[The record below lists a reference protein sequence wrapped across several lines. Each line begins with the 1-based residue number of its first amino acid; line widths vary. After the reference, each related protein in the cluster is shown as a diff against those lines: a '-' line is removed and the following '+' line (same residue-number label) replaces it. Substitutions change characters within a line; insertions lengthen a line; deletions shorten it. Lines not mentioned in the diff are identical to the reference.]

1 MTSIMA
7 FPCQTRWTLRDLG
20 LLAALLTLLTM
31 HMSGYLNWANDN
43 GVLPFKPRDFTVAC
57 CGAAFFFIA
66 SNRTAW
72 CLSALALLSLPLIR
86 VMDAGLLER
95 FTQTMWGDH
104 PTYVMQLAAN
114 ALIAA
119 MIAASLATPKG
130 MQIAVIIA
138 VVTILLCTASNLY
151 EWLGM
156 AVYTRIP
163 GRVSGLLVD
172 PNASPIVICLML
184 GIVLTYSQRFWW
196 NVLLLGISAVGVSLP
211 LSRSG
216 AIIFWIM
223 TISYVLVNFR
233 AHKTGLIAII
243 SVAIPVGGIG
253 LAVLSESA
261 ERRGTVR
268 DENAQSRVQ
277 ALYELDFEK
286 LWSGERAKDLRDGW
300 EAAMEKPVLG
310 HGTGAGNTQWQPHN
324 QIVAIWDDLG
334 IGGVLLFAGLLIHL
348 TVLCAKGGGR
358 GFECLI
364 PLWGYIPFSQV
375 LMETSAYWYCAMA
388 CACAV
393 SSRRISIAWMGA
405 KRNPAEN
412 PTSGAYA

>member
-1 MTSIMA
+1 MIRLSTPSNSL
-7 FPCQTRWTLRDLG
+7 RWTLRDLG
-20 LLAALLTLLTM
+20 LLASLIVLLAPLM
-31 HMSGYLNWANDN
+31 CGYLAWANDN
-43 GVLPFKPRDFTVAC
+43 GALPLKPRDLTIAC
-57 CGAAFFFIA
+57 CGAAIFFIA
-66 SNRTAW
+66 TNRTSW
-72 CLSALALLSLPLIR
+72 CLPALAMLSLPVIR
-86 VMDAGLLER
+86 LMDAGFLER

-114 ALIAA
+114 ALVAAVIAT
-119 MIAASLATPKG
+119 SLATPKG
-130 MQIAVIIA
+130 LRIAIIIS

-156 AVYTRIP
+156 AIYTRIP
-163 GRVSGLLVD
+163 GRVSGWLVD
-172 PNASPIVICLML
+172 PNASPIIMCLLL
-184 GIVLTYSQRFWW
+184 GIVLTYSNRFWW

-223 TISYVLVNFR
+223 AISYVLVNFR

-243 SVAIPVGGIG
+243 AVAIPVGGIG

-286 LWSGERAKDLRDGW
+286 LWSGERAKDLLDGW
-300 EAAMEKPVLG
+300 EAAMQKPVFG

-324 QIVAIWDDLG
+324 QFVAIWDDLG
-334 IGGVLLFAGLLIHL
+334 IGGVILFAGLLIYL
-348 TVLCAKGGGR
+348 TSACVKAGGR
-358 GFECLI
+358 GFACLI

-375 LMETSAYWYCAMA
+375 LMETSAYWYCATA

-393 SSRRISIAWMGA
+393 TARRYSISLLGSQ
-405 KRNPAEN
+405 RSPVNN
-412 PTSGAYA
+412 PTSDVYA

>member
-1 MTSIMA
+1 MTSIM
-7 FPCQTRWTLRDLG
+7 PPSHQTRWTLRDLG
-20 LLAALLTLLTM
+20 LLAALTTLLTLL
-31 HMSGYLNWANDN
+31 MSGYLNWANDN
-43 GVLPFKPRDFTVAC
+43 GVLPVKPRDLTVAC
-57 CGAAFFFIA
+57 CGAAIFFIA
-66 SNRTAW
+66 SNRTSW
-72 CLSALALLSLPLIR
+72 CLPALAMLSLPVLR
-86 VMDAGLLER
+86 FMDAGLLER

-114 ALIAA
+114 AFVAA
-119 MIAASLATPKG
+119 VIAASLATPKG
-130 MQIAVIIA
+130 MQIAVIIS

-156 AVYTRIP
+156 ATYTRIP
-163 GRVSGLLVD
+163 GRVSGWLVD
-172 PNASPIVICLML
+172 PNASPIVICLLL
-184 GIVLTYSQRFWW
+184 GIVLTHSLRFWW
-196 NVLLLGISAVGVSLP
+196 NMLLLGISAVGVSLP

-223 TISYVLVNFR
+223 TICYVVVNFR

-300 EAAMEKPVLG
+300 EAAMEKPVFG
-310 HGTGAGNTQWQPHN
+310 HGTGAGNTKWQPHN
-324 QIVAIWDDLG
+324 QFVAIWDDLG
-334 IGGVLLFAGLLIHL
+334 ICGVLLYAGLLIHL
-348 TVLCAKGGGR
+348 SVICAKAGGR
-358 GFECLI
+358 GFACLI

-375 LMETSAYWYCAMA
+375 LMETSAYWYCATV

-393 SSRRISIAWMGA
+393 SSRRISITWTAA
-405 KRNPAEN
+405 RRNAAETS
-412 PTSGAYA
+412 TSGAYA

>member
-1 MTSIMA
+1 MTSILTSS
-7 FPCQTRWTLRDLG
+7 CQTRWTLRDLG
-20 LLAALLTLLTM
+20 LLAALLLLLSLL
-31 HMSGYLNWANDN
+31 MSGYLNWADDN
-43 GVLPFKPRDFTVAC
+43 GVLPVKPRDLTIAC

-66 SNRTAW
+66 TSRTTW
-72 CLSALALLSLPLIR
+72 CLSALALMSMPMIR
-86 VMDAGLLER
+86 LLDAGLLER
-95 FTQTMWGDH
+95 FTKTLWGDH
-104 PTYVMQLAAN
+104 SIYVMQLAAN
-114 ALIAA
+114 ALITAV
-119 MIAASLATPKG
+119 ILASLATPKG
-130 MQIAVIIA
+130 MQIAVIIS

-163 GRVSGLLVD
+163 GRVSGWLVD
-172 PNASPIVICLML
+172 PNASPIVMCLLL

-196 NVLLLGISAVGVSLP
+196 NLLLLGISAVGVSLP

-223 TISYVLVNFR
+223 TLCYVLVNFR
-233 AHKTGLIAII
+233 AHKAGLIAII
-243 SVAIPVGGIG
+243 AVAIPVGGIG

-300 EAAMEKPVLG
+300 EAAMEKPVFG
-310 HGTGAGNTQWQPHN
+310 HGTGAGNSPFQPHN
-324 QIVAIWDDLG
+324 QFVAIWDDLG
-334 IGGVLLFAGLLIHL
+334 ICGVLVYAGLLIHL
-348 TVLCAKGGGR
+348 SVLCTKAGGR

-364 PLWGYIPFSQV
+364 PLWGFTLFSQT
-375 LMETSAYWYCAMA
+375 LMETSAYWYCAMV

-393 SSRRISIAWMGA
+393 SSRRISIAWLGA
-405 KRNPAEN
+405 RRNQAST
-412 PTSGAYA
+412 PTSDVYA